1 MSEYEQSIMIN
12 APRQQIETFV
22 ADVKNLP
29 KYLPTTKQAM
39 PEPGERV
46 RVQGDAHGHHYDS
59 DGYFHMDQKRHR
71 MEWGS
76 DGEEK
81 YRGWLAFQDQDG
93 DKATRLTVHLTFEPN
108 PQMKQ
113 ALSQPT
119 GSQDETIRRELEDSL
134 KSIKNIIEGRGGKL
148 HD

>member
-12 APRQQIETFV
+12 APRQQIEAFV

-46 RVQGDAHGHHYDS
+46 RVKGDAHGHHYDS
-59 DGYFHMDQKRHR
+59 DGYFHMDQNRHR

-76 DGEEK
+76 DGEEV
-81 YRGWLAFQDQDG
+81 YRGWLAFQEENQD
-93 DKATRLTVHLTFEPN
+93 KTTKLTVHLTFEPN
-108 PQMKQ
+108 PKMKQ
-113 ALSQPT
+113 ELAQPT
-119 GSQDETIRRELEDSL
+119 SSQDETIRRELEASL
-134 KSIKNIIEGRGGKL
+134 KSIKNIIEGHGGKL